1 MANCHSCESSFTSVP
16 LAVIPPNSTIS
27 LKALNKLWNQ
37 GLLQP
42 DCLSSPKHQVLQS
55 TLKYGWT
62 GAPDCP
68 NLKVIKPRARHRKYM
83 SVITNQ
89 KSCEIDS
96 IFSPEKSNV
105 SESPLKAFQRMKE
118 LVAQDKMQ
126 KTKTNISTVANN
138 KLDMLLTPFS
148 KTCDYNANKVKCYN
162 KNYAQELTVCDGFC
176 VREKPSL
183 DESSTPPIDR
193 IFSQTLHTSG
203 QHNVVSGCGSRIV
216 ESSNFASTDTGNESD
231 DEMSENNGALNKET
245 LTPEI
250 CKASS
255 SRNLQNGTFGKDSYV
270 ENRPSAYI
278 GVKAERLLKD
288 MNLCDVL
295 RSSLK
300 VHIPKKQKAK
310 STEVH
315 TKKPTRNRKEVT
327 LHEWVV
333 KPVGTSDVCVEGKRT
348 DMEDVDWHSSAIV
361 ERVNS
366 YKVKTLSGQIYKLKG
381 DPDLDAMKLAGFNA
395 DFIQKFKLGFPVN
408 WKTVMDQFFMRTN
421 CQVKSKHKVQLAKIY
436 QPVLG
441 RPSTFDSNSP
451 KAMDIQENI
460 SRKNKPC
467 KSLLKKLELITKIS
481 QTDQQSPGDA
491 DVMENQ
497 TNVFSQRD
505 KSKRNSHHQNS
516 YTDEQKHEESTP
528 MSQSSFCKLKVSR
541 SGRVLK
547 PVLKD
552 LCWEQ
557 LAMNKDFNTTFEEGC
572 PKELDTFSNLKS
584 RTSSRKTELHCGSIS
599 PGKAESDGERDQ
611 LQREPTIRKL
621 RSAGSAESSLGY
633 TTDYSSRR
641 GLDREKACSENLHLN
656 KTYFLRGRFSDFSE
670 SASEIEYLQG
680 KSVTWNLTS
689 LGTGRVENKADGA
702 TDRSACSKLPRNQAG
717 LAYLERKV
725 HKAPI
730 VTCTEKNSITM
741 HTFSPEKTDIEK
753 CTKKSPVVLLTP
765 LISKDKLKARCVSH
779 NLQYKTP
786 VKIHPDY
793 CSIESRPDTFET
805 ETKLIPKTL
814 NLRKTPQ
821 SFASDFDLVSF
832 DSKTVSKPFGYQNTT
847 CGPDTIMSNHKD
859 SAENNE
865 SNFNSHSVLTKKY
878 GQEYAGHKQDDH
890 SSAVATFPEKKR
902 RFCQGVVKVAVT
914 SSSEECHTKFK
925 KQQVVKASKAKSEK
939 LNKSEKNN
947 QNVGLEGKA
956 IKITA
961 KVGTLKRKKQMRE
974 FLEQIPKDDHDDIFS
989 STPFRN
995 KRVKLPSMN
1004 VSSDD
1009 SFELANANLTPSS
1022 KIFPLD
1028 ATPQCD
1034 HLTPGMLKP
1043 VDRSDADKYMYRLQK
1058 STKRNWFMTYDKI
1071 KKKPAGPLQTP
1082 VSRRTSSLTNGP
1094 KDTSII
1100 GKLLTVEEPVS
1111 SDEDQDYYFCSSP

>member
-1 MANCHSCESSFTSVP
+1 MFIMANCISCESSFTSVP
-16 LAVIPPNSTIS
+16 LAVIPPNSMIS
-27 LKALNKLWNQ
+27 LKALKKLWNK
-37 GLLQP
+37 GSLQP
-42 DCLSSPKHQVLQS
+42 DSLASPKPQVVQS

-68 NLKVIKPRARHRKYM
+68 NLKVIKPRACHRKYM

-89 KSCEIDS
+89 KSREIDS

-105 SESPLKAFQRMKE
+105 SESPAKAFQKMKE
-118 LVAQDKMQ
+118 LITQDKMQ
-126 KTKTNISTVANN
+126 KTKTNISNVANN
-138 KLDMLLTPFS
+138 KLDMLLTPVS
-148 KTCDYNANKVKCYN
+148 KNCDYNANKGVKCYN

-176 VREKPSL
+176 VRENPSL

-231 DEMSENNGALNKET
+231 DEMSENSGALNKET
-245 LTPEI
+245 VTPGI

-255 SRNLQNGTFGKDSYV
+255 SRNLQNGTFGKDSCV
-270 ENRPSAYI
+270 ENRPSTHS
-278 GVKAERLLKD
+278 GVKTERLLKD

-295 RSSLK
+295 LSSPK

-310 STEVH
+310 KAEVH
-315 TKKPTRNRKEVT
+315 TEKPTRNHKEVT

-348 DMEDVDWHSSAIV
+348 DMEDVYWHSSAIV

-381 DPDLDAMKLAGFNA
+381 GPDLDAMKLAGFNT
-395 DFIQKFKLGFPVN
+395 DFIQKFKFGFPVN

-436 QPVLG
+436 KPVLK

-467 KSLLKKLELITKIS
+467 KSLLKKLELMTKIS

-505 KSKRNSHHQNS
+505 KSKRNSHRQNS

-528 MSQSSFCKLKVSR
+528 MSQSPFCKLKVSR

-547 PVLKD
+547 PVLKYW
-552 LCWEQ
+552 CGER
-557 LAMNKDFNTTFEEGC
+557 LAMNKDFNITFQEGC
-572 PKELDTFSNLKS
+572 SNELDTFSNLKS
-584 RTSSRKTELHCGSIS
+584 RTSSRKTELNCGSIS
-599 PGKAESDGERDQ
+599 PGKGNYNLESSEVEVVGQQKKSDCQSQRSLKLGTVKKPMSPTTGKASSRKPYTGHSFLKSNVQCSVRNTLAESDGERDQ
-611 LQREPTIRKL
+611 LQREPTRRKL

-633 TTDYSSRR
+633 TTGYSSRR
-641 GLDREKACSENLHLN
+641 ALDREKACSENLHLN
-656 KTYFLRGRFSDFSE
+656 KTYFMRGRFSDFSE
-670 SASEIEYLQG
+670 SASEIEDLQG
-680 KSVTWNLTS
+680 KSITWNLTS
-689 LGTGRVENKADGA
+689 LGTGRVENKADCA

-717 LAYLERKV
+717 LTYLEKKV

-741 HTFSPEKTDIEK
+741 HTFSPEETDIEK

-765 LISKDKLKARCVSH
+765 LASKDKLKARCVSH
-779 NLQYKTP
+779 NLQYKTG

-793 CSIESRPDTFET
+793 CSIESGQDTFET

-814 NLRKTPQ
+814 NLRRTPQ

-832 DSKTVSKPFGYQNTT
+832 DSKTVSKPFGSPNPT
-847 CGPDTIMSNHKD
+847 CEPDTIMSNHKG
-859 SAENNE
+859 SGENNE
-865 SNFNSHSVLTKKY
+865 SNFNSHSVLTKKD
-878 GQEYAGHKQDDH
+878 GQEFAGHRQDDH
-890 SSAVATFPEKKR
+890 SR
-902 RFCQGVVKVAVT
+902 
-914 SSSEECHTKFK
+914 
-925 KQQVVKASKAKSEK
+925 
-939 LNKSEKNN
+939 
-947 QNVGLEGKA
+947 
-956 IKITA
+956 
-961 KVGTLKRKKQMRE
+961 
-974 FLEQIPKDDHDDIFS
+974 
-989 STPFRN
+989 
-995 KRVKLPSMN
+995 
-1004 VSSDD
+1004 
-1009 SFELANANLTPSS
+1009 
-1022 KIFPLD
+1022 
-1028 ATPQCD
+1028 
-1034 HLTPGMLKP
+1034 
-1043 VDRSDADKYMYRLQK
+1043 
-1058 STKRNWFMTYDKI
+1058 
-1071 KKKPAGPLQTP
+1071 
-1082 VSRRTSSLTNGP
+1082 
-1094 KDTSII
+1094 
-1100 GKLLTVEEPVS
+1100 
-1111 SDEDQDYYFCSSP
+1111 